1 MQRKRLSI
9 GGEIVFISFLAIL
22 LGIGG
27 KVVRKDT
34 LPFWGNPPRPKLIDL
49 PEAVAE
55 PTAANPD
62 SLFVPAE
69 TAYRITLAR
78 AAGLYLQRQKL
89 GICFLDARSPELY
102 SQGHIAGALNLP
114 REHLEEYRDEVVPY
128 LEEGK
133 LIVIYCENGDC
144 SSAIELAEALLA
156 EGFRRIAV
164 FEGGWDEWAESGYP
178 TATGPESGD

>member
-1 MQRKRLSI
+1 MQRKRFSL

-27 KVVRKDT
+27 KVVRKEK
-34 LPFWGNPPRPKLIDL
+34 LPFWGSPTRAKLIDL
-49 PEAVAE
+49 AEAVAE
-55 PTAANPD
+55 PSASNPD
-62 SLFVPAE
+62 SLFLPSE
-69 TAYRITLAR
+69 IAYRISLAR

-89 GICFLDARSPELY
+89 EICFLDARSPELY

-114 REHLEEYRDEVVPY
+114 REHLEEYRDKVVPY

-133 LIVIYCENGDC
+133 LIVIYCDNEEC
-144 SSAIELAEALLA
+144 PSAVELAEALLA

-178 TATGPESGD
+178 TTTGSEPGE